1 MSTPPESMPAMGRP
15 LPHLLLFEPD
25 VGGHHADYLD
35 HLLKHWLELTRQSPA
50 GHPPVRLS
58 VVTAP
63 GFADQHGD
71 LVRRFSVPTL
81 AWVMLEPQEMDEMRQ
96 AAGLVHASL
105 ARWRL
110 ATRYAARLA
119 ADHCLLMYVDHHQLP
134 LALQFRAPCPV
145 SGIYFRPTFHYR
157 RLSRRPLARQEQLRA
172 WRQWLLIRA
181 ALANPSLAYLF
192 CLDPYAAEHLDLHGR
207 RVVHVPDP
215 VRVPS
220 VDDAQVEALKRCLG
234 LESGRQVFL
243 LFGDFRGMDNWRRK
257 GVEPLLTALGLL
269 SPEVARRTA
278 VLLAGRQEP
287 SDEARLTQAVQ
298 ALCQQLPLQVVN
310 QPGYLPE
317 EQVQALFHLANVVLI
332 PYQRHVGMSGQLV
345 RAAAAGRPVLASNY
359 GLVGALVR
367 EYGLGLAVECGEPAA
382 LAAALARFVV
392 EGAPSDFEPQAAR
405 AWGLAHHGEAFA
417 HRIFSRI
424 LGRLGAGSP

>member
-1 MSTPPESMPAMGRP
+1 MMVQHMERK

-35 HLLKHWLELTRQSPA
+35 HLLTHWLELTRRAQDGYPPA
-50 GHPPVRLS
+50 RLS

-63 GFADQHGD
+63 AFADQHGD
-71 LVRRFSVPTL
+71 LVRRFSAPTL
-81 AWVMLEPQEMDEMRQ
+81 AWVMLAPQEVDEMRQ
-96 AAGLVHASL
+96 ATGLVQASM

-110 ATRYAARLA
+110 AIRYATRLA
-119 ADHCLLMYVDHHQLP
+119 ADHCLLMYADHHQLP
-134 LALQFRAPCPV
+134 LALQRRAPCPI
-145 SGIYFRPTFHYR
+145 SGIYFRPTFHYEGLTGHR
-157 RLSRRPLARQEQLRA
+157 FSWQERLRA
-172 WRQWLLIRA
+172 WRQWILIRA
-181 ALANPSLAYLF
+181 ALANPSLACLF
-192 CLDPYAAEHLDLHGR
+192 CLDPYAAESLDPHGQQ
-207 RVVHVPDP
+207 VVHVPDP

-220 VDDAQVEALKRCLG
+220 VEEAQVEALKQCLG

-257 GVEPLLTALGLL
+257 GVEPLLAALGLL

-317 EQVQALFHLANVVLI
+317 EQVQALFHLADVVLI

-345 RAAAAGRPVLASNY
+345 RAAAAGRPVLASDY

-367 EYGLGLAVECGEPAA
+367 EHRLGLAVECSEPAA

-392 EGAPSDFEPQAAR
+392 EGAPPDFEPQVAR

-424 LGRLGAGSP
+424 LGRLEAGSP